1 MIWQHEWIDWSL
13 IGHILAFVDRSQHIW
28 ATDSLFPEQQNR
40 IIPLITFFLAKEI
53 NNVKFASNVV
63 ECHEAMSSDTGL
75 LLWYFTIGF
84 TDYRMMIRYL
94 ALLLILV
101 NFNHGALEPAIQ
113 PSDID
118 VMSAMQT
125 QIQQLESNSGNLPQA
140 IEVISQ

>member
-1 MIWQHEWIDWSL
+1 
-13 IGHILAFVDRSQHIW
+13 
-28 ATDSLFPEQQNR
+28 
-40 IIPLITFFLAKEI
+40 
-53 NNVKFASNVV
+53 
-63 ECHEAMSSDTGL
+63 
-75 LLWYFTIGF
+75 
-84 TDYRMMIRYL
+84 MMIPYL

-125 QIQQLESNSGNLPQA
+125 QIQHLESNYGNLLQA